1 MAENKE
7 KNQESQVWICDKIAV
22 TNAAVSDKGVIYTVR
37 FVDFLGFER
46 EIKVDRVDC
55 YFDFAN
61 VLKTLVSKGF
71 RYNTMLAQAP
81 AVIQSRLTAF
91 FLSQEALKS
100 ALEAMRKEQAA
111 AEEQESV
118 ENNNEATQKS
128 QGEAKKEAKAK

>member
-1 MAENKE
+1 MAENQE

-22 TNAAVSDKGVIYTVR
+22 TNVEVSDKGVIYTVR

-46 EIKVDRVDC
+46 EIKVDRLDC

-71 RYNTMLAQAP
+71 RYNTMLAQSP

-91 FLSQEALKS
+91 VPSKEAVKSAFEALLKTQVP
-100 ALEAMRKEQAA
+100 ALN
-111 AEEQESV
+111 QESV
-118 ENNNEATQKS
+118 ENDNAAKQKS
-128 QGEAKKEAKAK
+128 QGEVKEEVKAK